1 MPSGASWPE
10 QMRTLALGVA
20 WSAIAAALASLWGL
34 GVLRWLPQLDT
45 FPRIAML
52 IASSSL
58 VLPHSYLV
66 LLAASLPLCFS
77 QWRRPSRILSA
88 LIVASMLW
96 QWGRSWVAWP
106 AGPIRGDP
114 TQSIQVATWN
124 VARLGEFCG
133 RSDCSVEEATAMA
146 CVGDVLAQHRPDML
160 ALQEI
165 SLQRLRAFEETLG
178 WHCRLPDGQ
187 VAWIDYAGN
196 NVEYHGGVA
205 VCVPQ
210 DGDWTLRSLQHP
222 SLPPSWHYIFSEV
235 HSSETGELLNFLSVH
250 FKPPRLSE
258 AHAWRVLSDGLEGLR
273 RLGHALAETNV
284 EQAAQASQ
292 LLSSAARFQDP
303 TILAGDFNSTRDTTI
318 HHGLRTQFTDS
329 WEHGG
334 WGYGASRVFAGIPLR
349 IDYIYASTPHFSV
362 KRSRRSSTGC
372 SDHRAVFST
381 IRLSAPPD

>member
-106 AGPIRGDP
+106 AGPIRVDP

-205 VCVPQ
+205 V
-210 DGDWTLRSLQHP
+210 
-222 SLPPSWHYIFSEV
+222 
-235 HSSETGELLNFLSVH
+235 
-250 FKPPRLSE
+250 
-258 AHAWRVLSDGLEGLR
+258 
-273 RLGHALAETNV
+273 
-284 EQAAQASQ
+284 
-292 LLSSAARFQDP
+292 
-303 TILAGDFNSTRDTTI
+303 
-318 HHGLRTQFTDS
+318 
-329 WEHGG
+329 
-334 WGYGASRVFAGIPLR
+334 
-349 IDYIYASTPHFSV
+349 
-362 KRSRRSSTGC
+362 
-372 SDHRAVFST
+372 
-381 IRLSAPPD
+381 